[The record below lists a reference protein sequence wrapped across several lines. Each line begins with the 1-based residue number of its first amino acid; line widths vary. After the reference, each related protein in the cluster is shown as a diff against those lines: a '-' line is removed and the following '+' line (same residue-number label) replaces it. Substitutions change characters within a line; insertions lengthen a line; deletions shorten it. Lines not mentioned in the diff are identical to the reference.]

1 MKWRQ
6 AETKEK
12 AVIMLIGGNVSGDAE
27 GTGIYWKGTREE
39 SEIQKR
45 IRNLHR
51 SPLSLEYYFILGT
64 GQNFTRTRTEQLLG
78 DCELNNDSGDNMV
91 LGKIGVSTIHSGE
104 NLLNI
109 LGI

>member
-1 MKWRQ
+1 M
-6 AETKEK
+6 
-12 AVIMLIGGNVSGDAE
+12 SGDAE
-27 GTGIYWKGTREE
+27 GTGICWKGTREE

-45 IRNLHR
+45 NRNLHR
-51 SPLSLEYYFILGT
+51 SPLSLEYYFILCT

-91 LGKIGVSTIHSGE
+91 LGKIGVPTIHSGE